1 MSRPFFIANANRKSL
16 RSADAIDV
24 AARHLVYKLYDA
36 TSGQLGAWHV
46 LREIGEAQATV
57 ARAVERGW
65 VLVRRDDSRK
75 VKLHSA
81 ALTDQGRRVAR
92 KGLRE

>member
-1 MSRPFFIANANRKSL
+1 MSRPFFIANANRKPL

-36 TSGQLGAWHV
+36 TGGQLGAWQV

-65 VLVRRDDSRK
+65 LLVRQDGSRK
-75 VKLHSA
+75 VQLHCT
-81 ALTDQGRRVAR
+81 AL
-92 KGLRE
+92 L